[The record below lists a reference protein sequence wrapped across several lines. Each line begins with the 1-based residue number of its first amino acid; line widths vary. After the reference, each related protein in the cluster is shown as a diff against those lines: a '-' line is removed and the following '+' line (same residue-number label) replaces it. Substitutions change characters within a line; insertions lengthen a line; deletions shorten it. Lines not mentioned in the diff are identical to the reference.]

1 MTKTLL
7 DTLKDGEMWVGY
19 FLLRIFSKLID
30 EFDHRKDYATLQN
43 KICDLAEKPEIM
55 YEIQALLCDILIYAM
70 EQANGDSPE
79 LDEIFDSSVD
89 DLLELARQTDID
101 IASTRERMETY
112 LPAIGRMLAVLWLAD
127 DYKKTIR
134 NDKDFYTDLA
144 GYLTE
149 LSADVSAVV
158 DGRIMLDPEY
168 DFDFDLRLFEAK
180 MD

>member
-1 MTKTLL
+1 MIKTLL
-7 DTLKDGEMWVGY
+7 YSLKDGEMWVGY
-19 FLLRIFSKLID
+19 FLIRIFLKLID
-30 EFDHRKDYATLQN
+30 EFDYRKDYATLQN
-43 KICDLAEKPEIM
+43 EIYELAEMTGVVPD
-55 YEIQALLCDILIYAM
+55 IQALFGDILMYAM
-70 EQANGDSPE
+70 KVSKGYDPE
-79 LDEIFDSSVD
+79 SAELFDASVD
-89 DLLELARQTDID
+89 GLFWHAPQTHID
-101 IASTRERMETY
+101 IAVMRERMETY